1 MNIQKH
7 KRFSTQHRAQK
18 NSGEIREKFGK
29 KFGKKFGRKFG
40 KKFGRK
46 FGKGSGKRFG
56 KKFGRKFGKGSG
68 KDSGKDSETGV
79 RDGPF
84 CGARTGGSLKPHR
97 AAPPGHAL
105 FCPARCWVW
114 RGAPRGLGAPP
125 HSPPSPPS
133 FVPPSATMTTGGGNL
148 GAKIQGK
155 LMSS

>member
-7 KRFSTQHRAQK
+7 KGFSTQHTAQK
-18 NSGEIREKFGK
+18 NSGEIREEFGK
-29 KFGKKFGRKFG
+29 K
-40 KKFGRK
+40 
-46 FGKGSGKRFG
+46 FG

-97 AAPPGHAL
+97 AAPPGHTL
-105 FCPARCWVW
+105 FCPLRCWVL

-133 FVPPSATMTTGGGNL
+133 FVPPIRHNDYGRGKPRSKNPRQTNVLLKGTLHALKNRLKKKNL
-148 GAKIQGK
+148 IFF
-155 LMSS
+155 